1 MSLERYFY
9 LSFFLPN
16 LLNRYF
22 VLHTARININLLFIL
37 HLYCNKDVIIV
48 EETKFAELDLNK
60 LEAIKQ
66 LEQKLNVTL
75 IAYDLSPSHSNH
87 HEDAPIVI
95 NPS

>member
-1 MSLERYFY
+1 M
-9 LSFFLPN
+9 
-16 LLNRYF
+16 
-22 VLHTARININLLFIL
+22 
-37 HLYCNKDVIIV
+37 K
-48 EETKFAELDLNK
+48 ETKFAELDMNK

-75 IAYDLSPSHSNH
+75 IAYELSPPHQAH

>member
-1 MSLERYFY
+1 M
-9 LSFFLPN
+9 
-16 LLNRYF
+16 
-22 VLHTARININLLFIL
+22 
-37 HLYCNKDVIIV
+37 

-75 IAYDLSPSHSNH
+75 IAYDLSPNHSNH

>member
-1 MSLERYFY
+1 M
-9 LSFFLPN
+9 
-16 LLNRYF
+16 
-22 VLHTARININLLFIL
+22 
-37 HLYCNKDVIIV
+37 IV

-87 HEDAPIVI
+87 HKDAPIVI

>member
-1 MSLERYFY
+1 M
-9 LSFFLPN
+9 
-16 LLNRYF
+16 
-22 VLHTARININLLFIL
+22 
-37 HLYCNKDVIIV
+37 
-48 EETKFAELDLNK
+48 EETKFAELDMNK

-75 IAYDLSPSHSNH
+75 IAYELSPTHHAH

>member
-1 MSLERYFY
+1 MEQS
-9 LSFFLPN
+9 
-16 LLNRYF
+16 
-22 VLHTARININLLFIL
+22 
-37 HLYCNKDVIIV
+37 
-48 EETKFAELDLNK
+48 KFAELDMNK

-75 IAYDLSPSHSNH
+75 IAYDLTPSHQTQ